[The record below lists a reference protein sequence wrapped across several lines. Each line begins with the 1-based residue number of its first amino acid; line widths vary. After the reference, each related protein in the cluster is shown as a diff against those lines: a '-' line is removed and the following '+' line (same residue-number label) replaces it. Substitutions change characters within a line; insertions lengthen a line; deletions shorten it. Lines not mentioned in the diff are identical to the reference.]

1 MEFLFQ
7 GLSQESLWLLV
18 VFYDLLLVVILYKF
32 FGKYGLYTAV
42 ILGIILGNLQGGKVS
57 EFVIFDTTFT
67 VSMGAILYS
76 GIYFSTDLLNEKYGK
91 TEANRAVNL
100 GFFAN
105 VAVLLTLLLSLLF
118 KPSDLT
124 GSALEVHNA
133 LSVIASY
140 SPAFIIGSLT
150 AYFISQK
157 FDVWFF
163 NYLKTLTQG
172 KYLWLRN
179 NLSTIISQ
187 LIDTFIYTFTWVIAT
202 DLSIYEAFNIADKV
216 AIINDGK
223 IQQIG
228 NPYDIYHKP
237 NNKFVADFIGLGVF
251 MPIKKLSNED
261 FEIPLGILDDNKI
274 KNDLSKNFK
283 SSYAFA
289 IAKYKSIF
297 WLSVRFFCFKSSNIS
312 FK

>member
-1 MEFLFQ
+1 M
-7 GLSQESLWLLV
+7 QELLANQELLWLFTV
-18 VFYDLLLVVILYKF
+18 VYDLGLAILLYRF

-42 ILGIILGNLQGGKVS
+42 VLGIILGNLQGGKVS
-57 EFVIFDTTFT
+57 ELTLFGYSFT
-67 VSMGAILYS
+67 ASMGAILYS

-105 VAVLLTLLLSLLF
+105 IAVLLTLLLSLLF

-172 KYLWLRN
+172 RYLWLRN
-179 NLSTIISQ
+179 NLSTITSQ
-187 LIDTFIYTFTWVIAT
+187 LIDTFIYR
-202 DLSIYEAFNIADKV
+202 LSLLN
-216 AIINDGK
+216 
-223 IQQIG
+223 
-228 NPYDIYHKP
+228 
-237 NNKFVADFIGLGVF
+237 
-251 MPIKKLSNED
+251 
-261 FEIPLGILDDNKI
+261 
-274 KNDLSKNFK
+274 
-283 SSYAFA
+283 SY
-289 IAKYKSIF
+289 
-297 WLSVRFFCFKSSNIS
+297 LC
-312 FK
+312 